1 MSMLDMDLG
10 TVNWLAVVVSTI
22 AAFVVG
28 AIWFGPKTFYPIWW
42 KAIGRS
48 PEDKPEGS
56 GSMAVT
62 FGLIGV
68 AAFVQ
73 AVVLALIIGVL
84 RSSGTDVG
92 LVLGAVTGL
101 IVGVGFSATTSLGHR
116 LMGGQGF
123 VVWAIEVGGDI
134 AALAVMGGILGA
146 WQ

>member
-1 MSMLDMDLG
+1 MDLATIKG
-10 TVNWLAVVVSTI
+10 LAVVVSTI

-73 AVVLALIIGVL
+73 AVVLALIISVL
-84 RSSGTDVG
+84 RDSGTEVG

-116 LMGGQGF
+116 LLSGQGF

-134 AALAVMGGILGA
+134 AALVVMGGILGA

>member
-1 MSMLDMDLG
+1 MDFG
-10 TVNWLAVVVSTI
+10 AVNWLAVVVSAI
-22 AAFVVG
+22 AAFGVG
-28 AIWFGPKTFYPIWW
+28 AIWFGPKTFYPLWW

-48 PEDKPEGS
+48 TEDTPQAS

-68 AAFVQ
+68 AVLVQ

-84 RSSGTDVG
+84 RSNGTDVG

-101 IVGVGFSATTSLGHR
+101 IVGVGFAATTSLGHR
-116 LMGGQGF
+116 LMSGQGF
-123 VVWAIEVGGDI
+123 VVWAIEAGGDI
-134 AALAVMGGILGA
+134 AALVVMGGILGA

>member
-1 MSMLDMDLG
+1 MDFT
-10 TVNWLAVVVSTI
+10 TVNWFAVVASTI

-28 AIWFGPKTFYPIWW
+28 SIWFGPKTFYPIWW

-48 PEDKPEGS
+48 PEDKPGGS
-56 GSMAVT
+56 SSMAVT

-73 AVVLALIIGVL
+73 AVVLALVIGVL
-84 RSSGTDVG
+84 RDSGTEVG

-134 AALAVMGGILGA
+134 AALVVMGGILGV

>member
-1 MSMLDMDLG
+1 MDLG
-10 TVNWLAVVVSTI
+10 TVNWLAVAVSTI

-28 AIWFGPKTFYPIWW
+28 SIWFGPKTFFPIWW

-48 PEDKPEGS
+48 PEDKPGGS

-68 AAFVQ
+68 AALVQ
-73 AVVLALIIGVL
+73 AAVLA
-84 RSSGTDVG
+84 
-92 LVLGAVTGL
+92 L

-134 AALAVMGGILGA
+134 AALVVMGGILGA

>member
-1 MSMLDMDLG
+1 
-10 TVNWLAVVVSTI
+10 
-22 AAFVVG
+22 
-28 AIWFGPKTFYPIWW
+28 
-42 KAIGRS
+42 
-48 PEDKPEGS
+48 
-56 GSMAVT
+56 MAVT

-134 AALAVMGGILGA
+134 AALVVMGAILGA

>member
-1 MSMLDMDLG
+1 MSVVDMDLG

-48 PEDKPEGS
+48 PDDKPEGS

-92 LVLGAVTGL
+92 LVLGAVTGV
-101 IVGVGFSATTSLGHR
+101 IVGVGFAATTSLGHR

-134 AALAVMGGILGA
+134 AGLAVMGAILGA

>member
-1 MSMLDMDLG
+1 MDLA
-10 TVNWLAVVVSTI
+10 TVNWLAVVVSSI
-22 AAFVVG
+22 AAFAVG

-42 KAIGRS
+42 KAIGRA
-48 PEDKPEGS
+48 PEDKPGGS
-56 GSMAVT
+56 SSMAVT

-84 RSSGTDVG
+84 RDSGTEVG

-101 IVGVGFSATTSLGHR
+101 IFGVGFSATTSLGHR

-134 AALAVMGGILGA
+134 AALVVMGGILGA
-146 WQ
+146 CQ

>member
-1 MSMLDMDLG
+1 MDFT
-10 TVNWLAVVVSTI
+10 TVNWFAVVASTI

-28 AIWFGPKTFYPIWW
+28 SIWFGPKTFYPIWW

-48 PEDKPEGS
+48 PEDKPGGS
-56 GSMAVT
+56 SSMAVT

-84 RSSGTDVG
+84 RDSGTEVG
-92 LVLGAVTGL
+92 LLLGAVTGL
-101 IVGVGFSATTSLGHR
+101 VVGVGFSATTSLGHR
-116 LMGGQGF
+116 LRGGQGF

-134 AALAVMGGILGA
+134 AALVVMGGILGA